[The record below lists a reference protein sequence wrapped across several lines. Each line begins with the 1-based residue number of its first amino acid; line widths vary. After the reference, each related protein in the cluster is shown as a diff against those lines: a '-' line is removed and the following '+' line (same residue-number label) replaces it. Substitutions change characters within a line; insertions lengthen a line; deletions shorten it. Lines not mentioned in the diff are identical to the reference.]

1 MAKYIIEGQVSL
13 HGEIVI
19 SGAKNAAL
27 KILSAAILADTPSI
41 IENVPRILDIEKL
54 ENIIRD
60 LGAKVEVN
68 GNTVTV
74 DPKNINTT
82 ELNENLTKKLRGSIV
97 LAGPMLAKFGEV
109 TFFQPGGCLI
119 GARAIDDHLDI
130 FNQMGV
136 ALQEKNGKFTLKGK
150 PQACNVILGKMSV
163 TATENAIMAAVLS
176 DGITKIDV
184 AAAEPEIADLI
195 LFLNK
200 MGAKITGAGSHTII
214 VKGVRKLRGTKHRV
228 IPDRIE
234 AGTYLMAAI
243 ATNSAVKIVD
253 VIPEHLSIVLKKL
266 RQAGAKF
273 ESYIENKKWV
283 IATERH
289 DSLVGV
295 DIDTRTYP
303 GFPTD
308 LQSVYAVLATQTNGP
323 TRIFET
329 LFESRFG
336 YIQEI
341 KKMGAN
347 INIESPHIIY
357 VYGQTPLNATAIESS
372 DIRGGAALVLA
383 ALIANGKTTIT
394 GIELIERGYEDM
406 AQKLTNAGAKIV
418 REK

>member
-1 MAKYIIEGQVSL
+1 MSKYVIEGQANL
-13 HGEIVI
+13 KGEIII

-27 KILSAAILADTPSI
+27 KILAAAILADSPST
-41 IENVPRILDIEKL
+41 IENVPRIRDIEKL
-54 ENIIRD
+54 EEIIRD
-60 LGAKVEVN
+60 LGAKVDVL

-74 DPKNINTT
+74 DPRGINTT
-82 ELNENLTKKLRGSIV
+82 ELNESLTKKLRGSIV
-97 LAGPMLAKFGEV
+97 LAGPMLARYGAV
-109 TFFQPGGCLI
+109 TFYQPGGCLI

-130 FNQMGV
+130 FDQMGIK
-136 ALQEKNGKFTLKGK
+136 QTEDNGKFTLTGK
-150 PQACNVILGKMSV
+150 PKATNIILSKMSV
-163 TATENAIMAAVLS
+163 TATENAIMAAVFA

-195 LFLNK
+195 SYLNK
-200 MGAKITGAGSHTII
+200 MGAKISGEGSHTIH
-214 VKGVRKLRGTKHRV
+214 VKGVKKLKGTKYRV
-228 IPDRIE
+228 MPDRIE

-243 ATNSAVKIVD
+243 ATNSSVRIVD
-253 VIPEHLSIVLKKL
+253 IIPEHLSIVTKKL
-266 RQAGAKF
+266 HQAGAEF
-273 ESYIENKKWV
+273 EISYVNKKHV
-283 IATERH
+283 IETKKRG
-289 DSLVGV
+289 DLVSI

-357 VYGQTPLNATAIESS
+357 VYGQTPLIATSIESS

-383 ALIANGKTTIT
+383 ALVANGTTTIT
-394 GIELIERGYEDM
+394 GIELIERGYENM
-406 AQKLTNAGAKIV
+406 VEKLNNAGAKIV
-418 REK
+418 RED